1 MASRKTL
8 KKHVKMIAGE
18 LFADCVALS
27 MCQQADPEKLDE
39 LMAEVLVLHNEFV
52 ARISHTDKC
61 KAKAYYKHFKAEF
74 TEQVNALSDRI
85 IKC

>member
-8 KKHVKMIAGE
+8 KKHVKMIAGD

-27 MCQQADPEKLDE
+27 MCDSVNKAE
-39 LMAEVLVLHNEFV
+39 LERIMKEVIALYQDFV